1 MSQGALR
8 LRFHKA
14 MQEKMVLESFSDSKD
29 LFWKAL
35 AQFFLERLWIKESTA
50 ILSELDV
57 E

>member
-1 MSQGALR
+1 MSQGASR

-35 AQFFLERLWIKESTA
+35 AQFF
-50 ILSELDV
+50 
-57 E
+57 